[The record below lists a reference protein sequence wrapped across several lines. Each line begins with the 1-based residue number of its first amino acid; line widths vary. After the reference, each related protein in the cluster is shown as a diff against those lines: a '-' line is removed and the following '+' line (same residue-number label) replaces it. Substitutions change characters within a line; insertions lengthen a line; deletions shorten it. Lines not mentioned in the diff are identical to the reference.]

1 MTRGARLLGIAS
13 VIAAAM
19 LWGTTGTLQ
28 TLLPPDRAPLAVGAL
43 RLLVGALGL
52 VVLALSQPACRAA
65 FRSLPLAGIVFAGAA
80 IGLYNL
86 LFFWGVTEAGVGIGT
101 AITIGSAPFWATAYE
116 ALVLRRLPTPLRAG
130 GLVLSVLGVVLL
142 ATADARGG
150 ASALGVAL
158 TLGAGACYATY
169 SLATSRI
176 GHRAPSTAIAA
187 ATFTM
192 AALFALP
199 VLFVLPLGWLA
210 APGAALTIA
219 ALGLGAT
226 GLAYAFY
233 TWGLT
238 RVAASTAVTLALAEP
253 VTAWLL
259 ATFVVG
265 EPVSAQG
272 IAGAILVLAGLA
284 VVTLSGTRRAG

>member
-1 MTRGARLLGIAS
+1 MDNSARILGLVA

-19 LWGTTGTLQ
+19 LWGTTGTVQ
-28 TLLPPDRAPLAVGAL
+28 TLLPPERAPLAVGAL
-43 RLLVGALGL
+43 RLAVGALSL
-52 VVLALSQPACRAA
+52 VALALAQPACRRAIG
-65 FRSLPLAGIVFAGAA
+65 SLPLGGIAFAGAA

-116 ALVLRRLPTPLRAG
+116 VLALRRLPTPLRAA
-130 GLVLSVLGVVLL
+130 GLVLSVAGVALL
-142 ATADARGG
+142 ATAGTTGA
-150 ASALGVAL
+150 ASALGIAL

-169 SLATSRI
+169 SLATSRV
-176 GHRAPSTAIAA
+176 GQRAPSTAIAA
-187 ATFTM
+187 ATFTI

-199 VLFVLPLGWLA
+199 VLFILPLGWLA
-210 APGAALTIA
+210 APGALAAIGFLGIA
-219 ALGLGAT
+219 AT
-226 GLAYAFY
+226 GLSYALY

-259 ATFVVG
+259 ATFLVG
-265 EPVSAQG
+265 EPVSTQS
-272 IAGAILVLAGLA
+272 IAGALLVLAGLA
-284 VVTLSGTRRAG
+284 IVTLSGTRRAD

>member
-1 MTRGARLLGIAS
+1 
-13 VIAAAM
+13 M

-43 RLLVGALGL
+43 RLLVGACGL
-52 VVLALSQPACRAA
+52 LALAAAQPACRRAL
-65 FRSLPLAGIVFAGAA
+65 RTLPLAGIVFAGAA

-116 ALVLRRLPTPLRAG
+116 VFVLRRLPTPLRAG
-130 GLVLSVLGVVLL
+130 GLVLSVAGVALL
-142 ATADARGG
+142 AGSDARGA
-150 ASALGVAL
+150 ASVLGIAL
-158 TLGAGACYATY
+158 TLGAGACYAAY
-169 SLATSRI
+169 SLATSRM

-199 VLFVLPLGWLA
+199 VLFVLPLAWLA
-210 APGAALTIA
+210 APGAALTIG

-226 GLAYAFY
+226 GFAYALY

-259 ATFVVG
+259 ATFLVG

-272 IAGAILVLAGLA
+272 VAGALLVLAGLA
-284 VVTLSGTRRAG
+284 VVALSGTRRAA

>member
-1 MTRGARLLGIAS
+1 MARIAGLIA

-19 LWGTTGTLQ
+19 LWGTTGTVQ
-28 TLLPPDRAPLAVGAL
+28 AFLPPERAPLAVGAL
-43 RLLVGALGL
+43 RLLVGALAL
-52 VVLALSQPACRAA
+52 VALALAQPVCRRALG
-65 FRSLPLAGIVFAGAA
+65 SLPLGGITFAGVA

-86 LFFWGVTEAGVGIGT
+86 LFFWGVTEAGIGIGT

-116 ALVLRRLPTPLRAG
+116 GLVLRRLPPPLRAG
-130 GLVLSVLGVVLL
+130 GLILSVLGVAIL
-142 ATADARGG
+142 ATAGTSG
-150 ASALGVAL
+150 AASPLGIAL

-187 ATFTM
+187 ATFTI

-199 VLFVLPLGWLA
+199 VLFILPLGWLA
-210 APGAALTIA
+210 VPGALATIA
-219 ALGLGAT
+219 FLGVAAT
-226 GLAYAFY
+226 GLAYALY

-259 ATFVVG
+259 ATFLVG
-265 EPVSAQG
+265 EPVTGQS
-272 IAGAILVLAGLA
+272 IAGALLVLAGLA
-284 VVTLSGTRRAG
+284 LVTVTPPKRG